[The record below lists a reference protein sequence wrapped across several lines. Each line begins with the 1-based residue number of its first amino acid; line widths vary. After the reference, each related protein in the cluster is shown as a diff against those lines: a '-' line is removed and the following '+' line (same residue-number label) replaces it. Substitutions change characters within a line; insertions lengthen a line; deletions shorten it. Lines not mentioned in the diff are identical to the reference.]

1 MGEFHFTW
9 QFALKLF
16 SALLIVGV
24 WLMSSEQAKID
35 KSERKARAEA
45 EAKAKADGRKMPP
58 PVRRIVPASNY
69 VMVALAIVF
78 LLIALFWGNKSTL

>member
-16 SALLIVGV
+16 SALLILGV
-24 WLMSSEQAKID
+24 WLMSRQQASIE
-35 KSERKARAEA
+35 KSERQSRAEA
-45 EAKAKADGRKMPP
+45 MEAGRDVPA
-58 PVRRIVPASNY
+58 RRIVPASNY
-69 VMVALAIVF
+69 VMVAFAIVF